1 MEQIFFLCPANHADY
16 LHILNH
22 ITPQLDDAGISFH
35 VCRPGEDIVGTVISC
50 HEKEV
55 SK

>member
-1 MEQIFFLCPANHADY
+1 MEQIFFLCPMDRAEY

-22 ITPQLDDAGISFH
+22 ITPRLDDAGISFH
-35 VCRPGEDIVGTVISC
+35 VCRPGEDIAGAVINC
-50 HEKEV
+50 HSKEV